1 MERRNY
7 TDYTARNAAL
17 TALLDAQND
26 DGFYRVENSTARNSN
41 DGMNAGYRALS
52 HYSSLS
58 NQIAFKFLGNLGM
71 VCYVQNRYLRY
82 MGSTSALDAV
92 LGIRYVWDT
101 EELRPGMVSTG
112 ASYGDTT
119 LFRNENA
126 LPLLYFADQA
136 AADLTPGG
144 ADPFTLQNRF
154 FSSLNG
160 RETTYYAPLP
170 VTTACTDG
178 EPEDNGRIR
187 YRPGRVHSVLLY
199 R

>member
-1 MERRNY
+1 M
-7 TDYTARNAAL
+7 
-17 TALLDAQND
+17 
-26 DGFYRVENSTARNSN
+26 
-41 DGMNAGYRALS
+41 
-52 HYSSLS
+52 
-58 NQIAFKFLGNLGM
+58 LGTG
-71 VCYVQNRYLRY
+71 
-82 MGSTSALDAV
+82 
-92 LGIRYVWDT
+92 YVWDT

-160 RETTYYAPLP
+160 RETTYYAPARNDSLHRRR
-170 VTTACTDG
+170 AG
-178 EPEDNGRIR
+178 RQRRIR